1 MQNYLLS
8 YGLTPLL
15 ALFETADTD
24 ELAEVVRRY
33 LDDVYFYASHRDDWL
48 DGKLNEN
55 IINTNGRRSTLAD
68 KHLAISKDAQDS
80 RRRARYA
87 DVDADRD
94 SEQEMRFE
102 KDSTGSPP
110 LAWVLYCD
118 GSASD
123 LFGDVAPASFRRWGY
138 VMWDAHRL
146 DNGARAYI
154 RSQRPSKYI

>member
-1 MQNYLLS
+1 MLS
-8 YGLTPLL
+8 CGLTPLL

-24 ELAEVVRRY
+24 ELSVAVRRY

-48 DGKLNEN
+48 DGKPHDSITN
-55 IINTNGRRSTLAD
+55 INGRCSTLAD
-68 KHLAISKDAQDS
+68 KRLVISKDAQDS

-110 LAWVLYCD
+110 LAWVLYWD
-118 GSASD
+118 GRASD
-123 LFGDVAPASFRRWGY
+123 LFGDFAPASLRRWGY

-154 RSQRPSKYI
+154 QSQRPSKYI